1 MTAAGAMET
10 DQTEEVLIIGEEA
23 GVEEEEEVA
32 ADSDYVNDECGGRD
46 FLTHPVLLDSKSGH
60 VLTAEDNRVLV
71 FSVTTGQLIR

>member
-23 GVEEEEEVA
+23 VVEEEEVA

-46 FLTHPVLLDSKSGH
+46 FLTHPILLDSKSGH

>member
-23 GVEEEEEVA
+23 VVEEEEVA

>member
-1 MTAAGAMET
+1 MET

-23 GVEEEEEVA
+23 VVEEEEVA

>member
-10 DQTEEVLIIGEEA
+10 DQTEDVLIIGEEA
-23 GVEEEEEVA
+23 VVEEEEVA

>member
-23 GVEEEEEVA
+23 VVEEEEVA

-71 FSVTTGQLIR
+71 FIITTGQLIR

>member
-23 GVEEEEEVA
+23 GVEEEEVA